1 MIALIRPG
9 LNIKSGIKLWHV
21 IYIFIKRRK
30 ENTSCLFFKIT
41 NVKKNMNRS
50 RIGPVPLSKRNSD
63 YKEMYEQVSAKFW
76 ELQQVEQTDEEIE
89 FMNLIS
95 ELEEMLT
102 QYRTEIEEL
111 EAENSRLLEQ
121 VEDVEPIKAKWNE
134 LQEQEKHLIALK
146 RDVDNLR

>member
-1 MIALIRPG
+1 
-9 LNIKSGIKLWHV
+9 
-21 IYIFIKRRK
+21 
-30 ENTSCLFFKIT
+30 
-41 NVKKNMNRS
+41 MNRS